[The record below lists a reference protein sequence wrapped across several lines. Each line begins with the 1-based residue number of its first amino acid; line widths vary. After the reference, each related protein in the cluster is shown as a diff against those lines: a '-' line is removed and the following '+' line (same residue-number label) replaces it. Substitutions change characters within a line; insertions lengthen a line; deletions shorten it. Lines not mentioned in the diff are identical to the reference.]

1 MGGLIMLKYLTATS
15 HSVTAN
21 FTYIDWQQLVSK
33 VQQPPDLGSVTA
45 EQAKSKSAIIAATDA
60 PNKTKETVLLHDK
73 FTLLRLDL
81 DDTKMDLD
89 SIADA
94 LSNMGFTSYIIHTT
108 ASHQQGDNGNRY
120 RVYMQLAASLNY
132 VDWAALQGYLSYM
145 FMADDCAS
153 RPQQIMYLP
162 VRFKGDH
169 YAFKIAEGEAFTALG
184 SELLDEANAFIEKQ
198 SKKLAKA
205 NNTAVVKPS
214 HNEKLIGKQVSV
226 IDAINQSYEWD
237 TLLVSY
243 GYKRQGKAYLPPEA
257 TSKAAG
263 AYILT
268 SNTDGRQRY
277 YSHHKSDPCAT
288 EQCLDIFDFIAIRS
302 YGGDGRLALKDIAK
316 EHFKTINAHNKK
328 EWTINEQNS
337 KSKSTFNAKAV
348 QS

>member
-1 MGGLIMLKYLTATS
+1 MLKYLTAKS

-21 FTYIDWQQLVSK
+21 FNYIDWEELASK
-33 VQQPPDLGSVTA
+33 VQQPPNLGSVTA

-60 PNKTKETVLLHDK
+60 VNKTKESVLLHDQ

-89 SIADA
+89 SIEDA
-94 LSNMGFTSYIIHTT
+94 LDGMGFTAYIVHST

-120 RVYMQLAASLNY
+120 RIYMQLAASLDY
-132 VDWAALQGYLSYM
+132 VNWAALQSYLSYM
-145 FMADDCAS
+145 FMADDCAT

-162 VRFKGDH
+162 VRFKGDE

-184 SELLDEANAFIEKQ
+184 SNLMVKAHTFIEQQ
-198 SKKLAKA
+198 SERQAKA
-205 NNTAVVKPS
+205 NSKAVVKPS
-214 HNEKLIGKQVSV
+214 FNEKLIGKQVSV
-226 IDAINQSYEWD
+226 IDAINNSYEWD
-237 TLLVSY
+237 SLLSSY

-277 YSHHKSDPCAT
+277 FSHHESDPCAT
-288 EQCLDIFDFIAIRS
+288 GQCLDLFDFIVIRS
-302 YGGDGRLALKDIAK
+302 HRGNERQALKEIAQT
-316 EHFKTINAHNKK
+316 HFKAIDKHNKK
-328 EWTINEQNS
+328 EWAIS
-337 KSKSTFNAKAV
+337 KTNQSAKLMFSKV
-348 QS
+348 VEL

>member
-1 MGGLIMLKYLTATS
+1 MLKFLTAKS

-21 FTYIDWQQLVSK
+21 FTYIDWQQLVIK
-33 VQQPPDLGSVTA
+33 VQQPPDLGSDTP

-60 PNKTKETVLLHDK
+60 VNKTKETVILHDN

-94 LSNMGFTSYIIHTT
+94 LDGMGFKSYIIHST

-120 RVYMQLAASLNY
+120 RVYMQLAEPLNY

-328 EWTINEQNS
+328 EWTINDQNN
-337 KSKSTFNAKAV
+337 KSKFSTFNAKAV

>member
-1 MGGLIMLKYLTATS
+1 MLKYLTAKS

-33 VQQPPDLGSVTA
+33 VQQPTDLGSVTPD
-45 EQAKSKSAIIAATDA
+45 QAKSKSAIIAATDA
-60 PNKTKETVLLHDK
+60 PNKTKKSVLLQDN
-73 FTLLRLDL
+73 FTLLRLDI

-89 SIADA
+89 SIEDA
-94 LSNMGFTSYIIHTT
+94 LGNMGFKSYIIHST
-108 ASHQQGDNGNRY
+108 ASHQHGDNGDRY
-120 RVYMQLAASLNY
+120 RVYMQLAVSLNY
-132 VDWAALQGYLSYM
+132 VNWAALQSYLSYM
-145 FMADDCAS
+145 FMADDCAT

-162 VRFKGDH
+162 VLFKGDH

-184 SELLDEANAFIEKQ
+184 SALLDKAHTFIEKQ

-214 HNEKLIGKQVSV
+214 HNEKLIGNQVSL

-237 TLLVSY
+237 SLLSSY

-257 TSKAAG
+257 TSNEAG

-288 EQCLDIFDFIAIRS
+288 EQCLDVFDFIAIRS
-302 YGGDGRLALKDIAK
+302 HRGNERQALKEIAQT
-316 EHFKTINAHNKK
+316 HFKAIDKHNKK
-328 EWTINEQNS
+328 EWAIS
-337 KSKSTFNAKAV
+337 KTNQSAKSMFSKAV
-348 QS
+348 EL